1 MRTLREVDVDQEID
15 FDPRRP
21 EDITTEDLQQPDE

>member
-1 MRTLREVDVDQEID
+1 MRSLTEVDVDQEIE

-21 EDITTEDLQQPDE
+21 EDISTEDLNQPDE

>member
-1 MRTLREVDVDQEID
+1 MRTLFEVDVDQEIE

-21 EDITTEDLQQPDE
+21 DDVTVEPINEPDE

>member
-1 MRTLREVDVDQEID
+1 MRNLIEVDVDQEIE

-21 EDITTEDLQQPDE
+21 DDVTSEDLKEPDE